1 MASAAVQ
8 RLSLADV
15 EESRWVH
22 GDSALLF
29 ITDRCPVGCKHCS
42 VDSRPDSPRIT
53 DFALFEQIVAGLA
66 AAPLRIV
73 GISGGEPFVERRGLS
88 YAVSELTRAGKSVVV
103 YTSGFWA
110 RSTKAP
116 AWIESV
122 IDQCG
127 SVFLSTD
134 AFHQAGMGEER
145 FRNAARVVVERGT
158 PLVVQVLDLDTEVDR
173 ARRLLAAALGPD
185 WSATV
190 ELNKVALLPYGR
202 AGEIYSVTRR
212 QQIDSFGS
220 CRVARARVVRYD
232 GVISACCNEA
242 VLMGAGPA
250 WFRRRAQS
258 AGQVLDVIERF
269 EGDELLKVIGR
280 EGVGRLAGHPLAGDL
295 GSKEAT
301 GICGACWALVGR
313 ISRSEP
319 APEPRGHSSKSAPS
333 SESAL
338 SSESAPS
345 SQPAQSL
352 EAAV

>member
-1 MASAAVQ
+1 MASPAVP
-8 RLSLADV
+8 RLGLAEV

-53 DFALFEQIVAGLA
+53 DFELFEQVVAGLA
-66 AAPLRIV
+66 GSSLRIV
-73 GISGGEPFVERRGLS
+73 GISGGEPFVERRGLP
-88 YAVSELTRAGKSVVV
+88 YAVGELTRAGKGVVV

-110 RSTKAP
+110 RTAKAP

-127 SVFLSTD
+127 CVFLSTD

-145 FRNAARVVVERGT
+145 FRNAARAIMRRGT
-158 PLVVQVLDLDTEVDR
+158 ALVVQVLDLDTEVDR
-173 ARRLLAAALGPD
+173 ARRLLTEALGPQWPD
-185 WSATV
+185 TV
-190 ELNKVALLPYGR
+190 ELNKVPLLPYGR
-202 AGEIYSVTRR
+202 AGELYSVTRR
-212 QQIDSFGS
+212 QPIGSFGS

-250 WFRRRAQS
+250 WFRRRAGT
-258 AGQVLDVIERF
+258 AGQVLDVINRF
-269 EGDELLKVIGR
+269 ADDDLLKVIGW

-295 GSKEAT
+295 ATREAA

-313 ISRSEP
+313 ISRGERH
-319 APEPRGHSSKSAPS
+319 A
-333 SESAL
+333 
-338 SSESAPS
+338 
-345 SQPAQSL
+345 QPL
-352 EAAV
+352 EAV

>member
-1 MASAAVQ
+1 MG
-8 RLSLADV
+8 RLSLAEV
-15 EESRWVH
+15 ERSRWVD

-42 VDSRPDSPRIT
+42 VDSRPDSPKIT
-53 DFALFEQIVAGLA
+53 DFALFHRIVAGLA
-66 AAPLRIV
+66 RSPFRIV

-88 YAVSELTRAGKSVVV
+88 HAVRELDRAGKGVVV

-110 RSTKAP
+110 RNPKPP

-145 FRNAARVVVERGT
+145 FGNAARAVVDRGT
-158 PLVVQVLDLDTEVDR
+158 PLVVQVLDLDPEIDR
-173 ARRLLAAALGPD
+173 AQRLLAAALGPNWAD
-185 WSATV
+185 TV
-190 ELNKVALLPYGR
+190 EMNKVPLLPYGR
-202 AGEIYSVTRR
+202 AGEIYSVSRR
-212 QQIDSFGS
+212 SPIESFGA

-232 GVISACCNEA
+232 GVVSACCNEA

-250 WFRRRAQS
+250 WFRRRAED
-258 AGQVLDVIERF
+258 ATGLLDVIDEF
-269 EGDELLKVIGR
+269 QGDDMLRTIGW

-295 GSKEAT
+295 AAREAT

-313 ISRSEP
+313 ISRGATAPKP
-319 APEPRGHSSKSAPS
+319 AVAAAG
-333 SESAL
+333 
-338 SSESAPS
+338 
-345 SQPAQSL
+345 QSL
-352 EAAV
+352 EAV

>member
-1 MASAAVQ
+1 MASAATV
-8 RLSLADV
+8 RLSLAEV

-53 DFALFEQIVAGLA
+53 DFALFEQVVAGLA
-66 AAPLRIV
+66 ESSLRII

-88 YAVSELTRAGKSVVV
+88 YAVRELTRAGKGVAV

-110 RSTKAP
+110 RRPKAP
-116 AWIESV
+116 AWIEAV
-122 IDQCG
+122 IDLCG
-127 SVFLSTD
+127 CVFLSTD

-145 FRNAARVVVERGT
+145 FRNAAGAVADRGT
-158 PLVVQVLDLDTEVDR
+158 PLVVQVLDLDAEVER
-173 ARRLLAAALGPD
+173 AQRLLAAALGPD

-190 ELNKVALLPYGR
+190 ELNKVPLLPYGR
-202 AGEIYSVTRR
+202 AAELYSVSRR
-212 QQIDSFGS
+212 RPVQSFGS

-232 GVISACCNEA
+232 GVVSACCNEA

-250 WFRRRAQS
+250 WFRRRAHS
-258 AGQVLDVIERF
+258 SGQVLDAVKHF
-269 EGDELLKVIGR
+269 EDDELLKVIGW

-295 GSKEAT
+295 GAREASD
-301 GICGACWALVGR
+301 ICGACWALVGR
-313 ISRSEP
+313 ISR
-319 APEPRGHSSKSAPS
+319 A
-333 SESAL
+333 ESVHV
-338 SSESAPS
+338 
-345 SQPAQSL
+345 